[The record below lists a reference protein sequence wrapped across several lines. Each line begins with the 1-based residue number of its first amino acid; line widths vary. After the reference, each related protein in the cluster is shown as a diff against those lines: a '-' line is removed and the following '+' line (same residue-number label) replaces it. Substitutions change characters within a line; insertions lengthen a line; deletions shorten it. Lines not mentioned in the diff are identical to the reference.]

1 MTLAPVGPER
11 IQLCGPLV
19 IEREGRRVEAGIRG
33 RQARML
39 FGFLTLNRHRA
50 CSRGE
55 LTFAL
60 WGDRVPGAGGADL
73 NAIVSKLRR
82 VLGQGVIE
90 GRSSLRMR
98 LSPDAWVDVEV
109 AEAAVHKAES
119 RVVLHDWRHA
129 WGPSLSALFI
139 TERVLLPEDE
149 ADWIEERRAALAEIH
164 LRALEAYAAAALGTG
179 GTELNAA
186 VRAGRR
192 LIRIAPLREHGYQ
205 ILMHALAAQGNVGE
219 ALLVHAEL
227 SRLLREE
234 LGVAPSAATQAVHQE
249 LLRG

>member
-1 MTLAPVGPER
+1 
-11 IQLCGPLV
+11 V
-19 IEREGRRVEAGIRG
+19 IEHEGRRVEDRVRG

-39 FGFLTLNRHRA
+39 FGYLTLNRHRS

-55 LTFAL
+55 LAGAL
-60 WGDRVPGAGGADL
+60 WGDAVPEAGGADL
-73 NAIVSKLRR
+73 NALISKLRR
-82 VLGQGVIE
+82 ALGHGAIE
-90 GRSSLRMR
+90 GRTSLR
-98 LSPDAWVDVEV
+98 LLLGEEAWVDVEV
-109 AEAAVHKAES
+109 AEQAVHRAES
-119 RVVLHDWRHA
+119 RVVLRDWRHA
-129 WGPSLSALFI
+129 WGPALSALFI
-139 TERVLLPEDE
+139 TERLLLPDDE
-149 ADWIEERRAALAEIH
+149 ADWIDERRASLGEIH

-192 LIRIAPLREHGYQ
+192 LVRAAPLRENGYQ

-219 ALLVHAEL
+219 ALLVHADL